1 MSSTWST
8 SAEPSVAGAA
18 PTPAAKT
25 ERLLN
30 LVIALLWT
38 RRPLTKAHIRDAV
51 PQYQQTASIEAFDRM
66 FERDKDELRDLGIP
80 LATALVAAAYDDE
93 LGYRI
98 DRREYALPPVDLAP
112 DEVTALALAARAWS
126 QASLAGAASMAL
138 NKLRAAGVEI
148 DERSV
153 VGIEPTIR
161 TAEPAFDAVRAA
173 LVARQVV
180 SFEYRKP
187 DGSAAARS
195 VQPWGRTSGRGRW
208 YLTGFDLDRGAE
220 RVFRLGR
227 VVGAVTTVGKP
238 GAYAVPADHRPRV
251 LVAGAADA
259 SPPSESP
266 AVIRLR
272 GGAGQTLRRRA
283 VSEVDDAGW
292 TTVTLASTNL
302 ERLADEVAG
311 FGPEALAISPPEL
324 VAGVKAR
331 LAGAL
336 AAAAGPSR
344 APPSAAAPRLPSPR
358 RPGWVGCSPS
368 SLGCSTTRASRW
380 RRRPRPS
387 GSPRPRWRRTSRS
400 SSSAAP
406 PGTCP
411 TTSSTRTGR
420 TAGSSSPTPRA
431 WPGRGGSPS
440 TRH

>member
-1 MSSTWST
+1 M
-8 SAEPSVAGAA
+8 AGAA

-80 LATALVAAAYDDE
+80 LVTEVIDPLFDDE

-98 DRREYALPPVDLAP
+98 DRREYSLPPVDLAP

-187 DGSAAARS
+187 DGSAAART
-195 VQPWGRTSGRGRW
+195 VQPWGLTSWRGRW

-292 TTVTLASTNL
+292 TTVTLASTSL

-336 AAAAGPSR
+336 AAAAGP
-344 APPSAAAPRLPSPR
+344 L
-358 RPGWVGCSPS
+358 
-368 SLGCSTTRASRW
+368 
-380 RRRPRPS
+380 
-387 GSPRPRWRRTSRS
+387 
-400 SSSAAP
+400 
-406 PGTCP
+406 
-411 TTSSTRTGR
+411 
-420 TAGSSSPTPRA
+420 
-431 WPGRGGSPS
+431 
-440 TRH
+440 